1 MKPQVELDRL
11 VKQVTE
17 YIEDLA
23 SDIRIEYEPVIY
35 EDEDANLSVYPPL
48 SWSED
53 RCLDFQSQITE
64 YTTELH
70 LNTGYIISVYVLT
83 PAQQVDEAQR
93 ELAKAEQRLASLR
106 HLLCE
111 AQTLG
116 LMQTAK
122 VEAIPA

>member
-35 EDEDANLSVYPPL
+35 EDANLSVYPPL

-53 RCLDFQSQITE
+53 RCLDFHRKS
-64 YTTELH
+64 
-70 LNTGYIISVYVLT
+70 LNIRPNSI
-83 PAQQVDEAQR
+83 
-93 ELAKAEQRLASLR
+93 
-106 HLLCE
+106 
-111 AQTLG
+111 
-116 LMQTAK
+116 
-122 VEAIPA
+122 